1 MAEVNVNA
9 QDQKPK
15 VSKLAICSMVLGG
28 VGLCLSCLMFLLF
41 LLEIRG
47 LYVFVIPYWL
57 DELAA
62 YTWGLSSLGGL
73 LIGAVA
79 LIRILFS
86 KRKKTGCALAILGM
100 LAAIASL
107 YCLCLLVG
115 LAKERDRKYMQG
127 QLGRTTKATSGQ
139 DSPAEIVKMVR

>member
-1 MAEVNVNA
+1 MAELNINS
-9 QDQKPK
+9 QDEKPK
-15 VSKLAICSMVLGG
+15 VSKLAILSMALGG

-41 LLEIRG
+41 LLEISG
-47 LYVFVIPYWL
+47 LYSFVIPYRL

-62 YTWGLSSLGGL
+62 YIWGLSSLGAL

-127 QLGRTTKATSGQ
+127 QLGRMTKATSDQ
-139 DSPAEIVKMVR
+139 HSPAAI